1 MKPNRR
7 WMAHARKA
15 DSVWEADLRDK
26 VLTGGVFQGA
36 KIPYNIPHN
45 YTPDFVFGNTLI
57 ETKGRFRDSAEAAKY
72 KHIRDAITADGKE
85 LVFIFYK
92 ASTPMPHAKTRK
104 DGTKQ
109 THGEWAERNGFRY
122 FECNKDLH
130 INEELK
136 KFLEEIK

>member
-1 MKPNRR
+1 MRNRR

-26 VLTGGVFQGA
+26 VLVGGVFQGA
-36 KIPYNIPHN
+36 KIPYTIPHN
-45 YTPDFVFGNTLI
+45 YTPDFVFGNVLI
-57 ETKGRFRDSAEAAKY
+57 ETKGRFRDSAEASKY
-72 KHIRDAITADGKE
+72 KHVRDALKGTGKE

-92 ASTPMPHAKTRK
+92 ASTPMPFAKKRK

-122 FECNKDLH
+122 FECGKDMNVNKELKEF
-130 INEELK
+130 IEELK
-136 KFLEEIK
+136 